1 MVAAKKYLCPKT
13 TYKFASVWKI
23 IMLYTYKEVHIY
35 KMRVLPDFQQL
46 SIIPLL
52 FQKWFG
58 NKIDSNIFLN
68 LLILLDR
75 PW

>member
-58 NKIDSNIFLN
+58 NEIDSNIFLK
-68 LLILLDR
+68 LINTIR
-75 PW
+75 